1 MPVAE
6 ELIPVPV
13 PRSLLADVHE
23 LIVKHERALEEEADE
38 ADSALVDEALIRRM
52 YRESEDPLRRLMKL
66 LAAHAGERMY
76 TSRVAEEL
84 VELEHGSRSA
94 AGMFG
99 AFGRRAAHRYGGNKP
114 WIEDWDPAAHEPWH
128 LMPEEIARVIRSL

>member
-13 PRSLLADVHE
+13 PRSLLADVYE
-23 LIVKHERALEEEADE
+23 LIVQHERALEEEADE

-52 YRESEDPLRRLMKL
+52 YRESEDPHRRLMKL

-76 TSRVAEEL
+76 TSRAAEEL
-84 VELEHGSRSA
+84 ELEHGSRSA

-114 WIEDWDPAAHEPWH
+114 WIEDWDPAAHEAWH